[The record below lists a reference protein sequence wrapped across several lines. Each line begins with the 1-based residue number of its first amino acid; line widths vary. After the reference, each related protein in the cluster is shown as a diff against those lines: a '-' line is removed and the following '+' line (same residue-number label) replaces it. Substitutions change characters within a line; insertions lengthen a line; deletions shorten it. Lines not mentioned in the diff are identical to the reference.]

1 MGPVSG
7 TTTRRVLL
15 AFGALVALFA
25 AASGYA
31 LGRLSDIHEGTH
43 ALREVGGRARE
54 ARELATAV
62 RDQYA
67 HLAHTIILGNDS
79 HRRFHAEA
87 RARVEALTRRLAEHA
102 RDADERAAVADIQAS
117 GDALDTLYRDTL
129 LPAVMA
135 KDAAAVEAAHG
146 RALEWVSRIQARV
159 DALTAGSDASMAAFE
174 SHVGTVERDS
184 FRWALLLLG
193 GATLFAA
200 GVGVYIGNSV
210 ARPVAR
216 LSEGAARLARGDLDV
231 RIPEDDPGEVGQ
243 LAAQL
248 NRMTGALRE
257 HQARLVQ
264 HEKLVGI
271 GRLAAGV
278 AHEINNP
285 LGVILGYVRLLQR
298 RAEGALAED
307 LRVVEEEAV
316 RCQDIVEGLLDLARP
331 GRGPLEPVA
340 LRDAC
345 EEVVLR
351 LREAT
356 RLGPQG
362 SVSVEVHGQ
371 GTAWAQAPRLR
382 QVLLNLVKN
391 AAEAAG
397 EGGRVEVR
405 IAADADGASRVAVS
419 DSGPGMS
426 SEARARLF
434 EPFFTT
440 KPSGTGLGLA
450 VSQAIAEAHGG
461 RIDVDAGPLGGARFT
476 LSLPAPS
483 REQEAAA

>member
-1 MGPVSG
+1 
-7 TTTRRVLL
+7 
-15 AFGALVALFA
+15 
-25 AASGYA
+25 
-31 LGRLSDIHEGTH
+31 
-43 ALREVGGRARE
+43 
-54 ARELATAV
+54 
-62 RDQYA
+62 
-67 HLAHTIILGNDS
+67 
-79 HRRFHAEA
+79 
-87 RARVEALTRRLAEHA
+87 
-102 RDADERAAVADIQAS
+102 
-117 GDALDTLYRDTL
+117 
-129 LPAVMA
+129 
-135 KDAAAVEAAHG
+135 
-146 RALEWVSRIQARV
+146 
-159 DALTAGSDASMAAFE
+159 
-174 SHVGTVERDS
+174 
-184 FRWALLLLG
+184 
-193 GATLFAA
+193 
-200 GVGVYIGNSV
+200 VGVYIGNSV

-231 RIPEDDPGEVGQ
+231 RIPEDDPGELGH

-248 NRMTGALRE
+248 NRMTVALRE

-264 HEKLVGI
+264 HEKLAGI

-331 GRGPLEPVA
+331 GRGPLEPVP

-345 EEVVLR
+345 EEVVSR
-351 LREAT
+351 LREST
-356 RLGPQG
+356 RVGPQ
-362 SVSVEVHGQ
+362 VSVAVLGE

-405 IAADADGASRVAVS
+405 IAVDAEGASRVAVS
-419 DSGPGMS
+419 DSGPGVTA
-426 SEARARLF
+426 EARARLF

-440 KPSGTGLGLA
+440 KLSGTGLGLA

-461 RIDVDAGPLGGARFT
+461 RIDVDTGPLGGARFT

-483 REQEAAA
+483 HEQEAAA

>member
-31 LGRLSDIHEGTH
+31 LGRLSDIHAGTH
-43 ALREVGGRARE
+43 ALREAGGRARE

-79 HRRFHAEA
+79 HRRFHTEA
-87 RARVEALTRRLAEHA
+87 RARVEALTLRLAEQA

-135 KDAAAVEAAHG
+135 KDAPAVEAAHG

-159 DALTAGSDASMAAFE
+159 DALTADSDASMAAFE
-174 SHVGTVERDS
+174 SHVGAVERDS

-231 RIPEDDPGEVGQ
+231 RIPEDDPGELGH

-264 HEKLVGI
+264 HEKLAGI

-356 RLGPQG
+356 RLGAAA
-362 SVSVEVHGQ
+362 VEVHGE
-371 GTAWAQAPRLR
+371 GTAWAQASRLR

-405 IAADADGASRVAVS
+405 IAVDADGASRVAVS
-419 DSGPGMS
+419 DSGPGVPS
-426 SEARARLF
+426 DARLF

>member
-31 LGRLSDIHEGTH
+31 LGRLADIHEGTR

-79 HRRFHAEA
+79 HRRFHTEA

-159 DALTAGSDASMAAFE
+159 DALTADSDASMDAFE
-174 SHVGTVERDS
+174 AHVGAVERDS

-200 GVGVYIGNSV
+200 GVGVYIGNAV
-210 ARPVAR
+210 
-216 LSEGAARLARGDLDV
+216 
-231 RIPEDDPGEVGQ
+231 
-243 LAAQL
+243 
-248 NRMTGALRE
+248 
-257 HQARLVQ
+257 ARLVQ
-264 HEKLVGI
+264 HEKLAGI

-298 RAEGALAED
+298 RAEGTLAED

-331 GRGPLEPVA
+331 GRGPREPVA

-345 EEVVLR
+345 EEVVSR

-356 RLGPQG
+356 RLGT
-362 SVSVEVHGQ
+362 VTVDVHGE

-405 IAADADGASRVAVS
+405 ISVDADGSSRVAVS
-419 DSGPGMS
+419 DSGPGVTP
-426 SEARARLF
+426 EARARLF

-461 RIDVDAGPLGGARFT
+461 RIDVDSGALGGARFT

>member
-1 MGPVSG
+1 MRPVSG

-25 AASGYA
+25 VASGYA
-31 LGRLSDIHEGTH
+31 LVRLSDLHEGTH

-54 ARELATAV
+54 ARELGTAV

-67 HLAHTIILGNDS
+67 HVAHTIILGNDS
-79 HRRFHAEA
+79 HRHFHAEA
-87 RARVEALTRRLAEHA
+87 RARVEALTRRLAEQA
-102 RDADERAAVADIQAS
+102 RDAEERAAVADIQAS
-117 GDALDTLYRDTL
+117 GDALDALYRDTL
-129 LPAVMA
+129 LPAVLA

-146 RALEWVSRIQARV
+146 RALAWVNRIQARV
-159 DALTAGSDASMAAFE
+159 DALTARSDASMVAFE
-174 SHVGTVERDS
+174 SKVGAVERDG
-184 FRWALLLLG
+184 FRWALVLLG

-216 LSEGAARLARGDLDV
+216 LSEGAARLSRGDLDV
-231 RIPEDDPGEVGQ
+231 RIPEDDPGELGH

-257 HQARLVQ
+257 HQTRLVQ
-264 HEKLVGI
+264 HEKLAGI

-298 RAEGALAED
+298 RAEGVLAED

-340 LRDAC
+340 LREAC
-345 EEVVLR
+345 DGLVAR
-351 LREAT
+351 LRDSA
-356 RLGPQG
+356 RVGP
-362 SVSVEVHGQ
+362 VTVEVHGE
-371 GTAWAQAPRLR
+371 GTAWAQASRLR
-382 QVLLNLVKN
+382 QVLLNLLKN

-397 EGGRVEVR
+397 EHGRVEVR
-405 IAADADGASRVAVS
+405 IAVDVEGTSRVAVS
-419 DSGPGMS
+419 DSGPGMTA
-426 SEARARLF
+426 EARTRLF

-440 KPSGTGLGLA
+440 KPAGTGLGLA

-461 RIDVDAGPLGGARFT
+461 RIEVDTGPLGGARFT

-483 REQEAAA
+483 REMAA

>member
-7 TTTRRVLL
+7 TTTRKVLL

-31 LGRLSDIHEGTH
+31 LGRLADIHEGTR

-79 HRRFHAEA
+79 HRRFHSEA
-87 RARVEALTRRLAEHA
+87 RARVEALTRRLSEHA
-102 RDADERAAVADIQAS
+102 RDAEERAAVADIQAS

-159 DALTAGSDASMAAFE
+159 DALTADSDASMDAFE
-174 SHVGTVERDS
+174 SHVGAVERDS

-200 GVGVYIGNSV
+200 GVGVYIGNAV
-210 ARPVAR
+210 
-216 LSEGAARLARGDLDV
+216 
-231 RIPEDDPGEVGQ
+231 
-243 LAAQL
+243 
-248 NRMTGALRE
+248 
-257 HQARLVQ
+257 ARLVQ
-264 HEKLVGI
+264 HEKLAGI

-298 RAEGALAED
+298 RAEGTLAED

-331 GRGPLEPVA
+331 GRGPREPVA

-356 RLGPQG
+356 RLGT
-362 SVSVEVHGQ
+362 VTVDVHGE

-405 IAADADGASRVAVS
+405 IAVDADKSARVAVS
-419 DSGPGMS
+419 DSGPGVTP
-426 SEARARLF
+426 EARARLF

-461 RIDVDAGPLGGARFT
+461 RIDVDTGALGGARFT
-476 LSLPAPS
+476 LSLPSPS
-483 REQEAAA
+483 RQQEAAA

>member
-31 LGRLSDIHEGTH
+31 LGRLADIHEGTR

-54 ARELATAV
+54 ARALATAV

-67 HLAHTIILGNDS
+67 HLAHTIILGNDT
-79 HRRFHAEA
+79 HRRFHTEA
-87 RARVEALTRRLAEHA
+87 RARVEALTRRLAEQA
-102 RDADERAAVADIQAS
+102 RDAEERAAVADIQAS

-135 KDAAAVEAAHG
+135 KDAHAVEAAHG
-146 RALEWVSRIQARV
+146 RALEWVSRIQTRV
-159 DALTAGSDASMAAFE
+159 DALTERSDASMAAFE
-174 SHVGTVERDS
+174 AHVGAVERDS

-216 LSEGAARLARGDLDV
+216 LSEGAARLARGDLDA
-231 RIPEDDPGEVGQ
+231 RIPEDDPGELGH

-264 HEKLVGI
+264 HEKLAGI

-316 RCQDIVEGLLDLARP
+316 RCQDIVEGLLDVARP

-340 LRDAC
+340 LREAC
-345 EEVVLR
+345 EEVVSR
-351 LREAT
+351 LRESA
-356 RLGPQG
+356 RLAP
-362 SVSVEVHGQ
+362 VSVELHGE

-405 IAADADGASRVAVS
+405 IAVDAQGGARVAVS
-419 DSGPGMS
+419 DSGPGMTA
-426 SEARARLF
+426 EARARLF

-450 VSQAIAEAHGG
+450 VSQSIAEAHGG
-461 RIDVDAGPLGGARFT
+461 RIDVDTGPWGGARFT

>member
-31 LGRLSDIHEGTH
+31 LGRLADIHEGTR

-79 HRRFHAEA
+79 HRRFHTEA
-87 RARVEALTRRLAEHA
+87 RARVEELTRRLAEQA

-117 GDALDTLYRDTL
+117 GDALDKLYRDTL

-159 DALTAGSDASMAAFE
+159 DALTADSDASMDAFE
-174 SHVGTVERDS
+174 AQVGAVERDS

-200 GVGVYIGNSV
+200 GVGVYIGNAV
-210 ARPVAR
+210 
-216 LSEGAARLARGDLDV
+216 
-231 RIPEDDPGEVGQ
+231 
-243 LAAQL
+243 
-248 NRMTGALRE
+248 
-257 HQARLVQ
+257 ARLVQ
-264 HEKLVGI
+264 HEKLAGI

-298 RAEGALAED
+298 RAEGPLAED

-331 GRGPLEPVA
+331 GRGPREPVA

-356 RLGPQG
+356 RLGT
-362 SVSVEVHGQ
+362 VTVDVHGE

-405 IAADADGASRVAVS
+405 IAVDADGSARVAVS
-419 DSGPGMS
+419 DSGPGVTP
-426 SEARARLF
+426 EARARLF

-461 RIDVDAGPLGGARFT
+461 RIDVDSGALGGARFT

>member
-7 TTTRRVLL
+7 TTTRKVLL

-31 LGRLSDIHEGTH
+31 LGRLADIHEGTR

-79 HRRFHAEA
+79 HRRFHSEA
-87 RARVEALTRRLAEHA
+87 RARVEALTRRLSEHA
-102 RDADERAAVADIQAS
+102 RDAEERAAVADIQAS

-159 DALTAGSDASMAAFE
+159 DALTADSDASMDAFE
-174 SHVGTVERDS
+174 SHVGAVERDS

-200 GVGVYIGNSV
+200 GVGVYIGNAV
-210 ARPVAR
+210 
-216 LSEGAARLARGDLDV
+216 
-231 RIPEDDPGEVGQ
+231 
-243 LAAQL
+243 
-248 NRMTGALRE
+248 
-257 HQARLVQ
+257 ARLVQ
-264 HEKLVGI
+264 HEKLAGI

-298 RAEGALAED
+298 RAEGTLAED

-331 GRGPLEPVA
+331 GRGPREPVA

-356 RLGPQG
+356 RLGTVTVDVQG
-362 SVSVEVHGQ
+362 E

-405 IAADADGASRVAVS
+405 IAVDADKSARVAVS
-419 DSGPGMS
+419 DSGPGVTP
-426 SEARARLF
+426 EARARLF

-461 RIDVDAGPLGGARFT
+461 RIDVDTGALGGARFT
-476 LSLPAPS
+476 LSLPSPS
-483 REQEAAA
+483 RQQEAAA

>member
-1 MGPVSG
+1 MRPVSG
-7 TTTRRVLL
+7 TTTRRLLL

-25 AASGYA
+25 AASGYV

-79 HRRFHAEA
+79 HRRFHTEA
-87 RARVEALTRRLAEHA
+87 RSRVEALTRRLAEQA
-102 RDADERAAVADIQAS
+102 RDAEERAAVADIQAS
-117 GDALDTLYRDTL
+117 GDALDRLYRDTL

-135 KDAAAVEAAHG
+135 KDAPAVEAAHG

-159 DALTAGSDASMAAFE
+159 DALTERSDASMEAFE
-174 SHVGTVERDS
+174 AHVGAVERDS
-184 FRWALLLLG
+184 FRWALLFLG

-231 RIPEDDPGEVGQ
+231 RIPEDDPGELGH

-257 HQARLVQ
+257 HQAQRVQ
-264 HEKLVGI
+264 HEKLAGI

-298 RAEGALAED
+298 RAEGTLAED

-316 RCQDIVEGLLDLARP
+316 RCQDIVEGLLDLSRP
-331 GRGPLEPVA
+331 GRGPVAPVA
-340 LRDAC
+340 LREAC
-345 EEVVLR
+345 EEVVAR
-351 LREAT
+351 LRESAL
-356 RLGPQG
+356 LGP
-362 SVSVEVHGQ
+362 VTVEVHGE
-371 GTAWAQAPRLR
+371 GVAWAQPSRLR

-405 IAADADGASRVAVS
+405 LDVDGVRGARVAVS
-419 DSGPGMS
+419 DSGPGMTA
-426 SEARARLF
+426 EARARLF

-440 KPSGTGLGLA
+440 RPTGTGLGLA

-461 RIDVDAGPLGGARFT
+461 RIDVDVGPLGGARFT

>member
-31 LGRLSDIHEGTH
+31 LGRLADIHEGTR
-43 ALREVGGRARE
+43 ALREAGGRARE

-87 RARVEALTRRLAEHA
+87 RARVEALTLRLAEHA
-102 RDADERAAVADIQAS
+102 RDAEGRAAVADIQAS
-117 GDALDTLYRDTL
+117 GDALDALYRDTL
-129 LPAVMA
+129 LPAVLA
-135 KDAAAVEAAHG
+135 KDAGAVEAAHG

-159 DALTAGSDASMAAFE
+159 DALTADSDASMAAFE
-174 SHVGTVERDS
+174 SHVATVERDS
-184 FRWALLLLG
+184 FRWALVLLG

-231 RIPEDDPGEVGQ
+231 RIPEDDPGELGH

-264 HEKLVGI
+264 HEKLAGI

-331 GRGPLEPVA
+331 GRGPRAPVA

-345 EEVVLR
+345 EEVVSR
-351 LREAT
+351 LREAA
-356 RLGPQG
+356 RLGTVAVDVRG
-362 SVSVEVHGQ
+362 EGA
-371 GTAWAQAPRLR
+371 AWAQAPRLR

-397 EGGRVEVR
+397 EGGRVEVC
-405 IAADADGASRVAVS
+405 IAVAADGGARVAVS
-419 DSGPGMS
+419 DSGPGVTA
-426 SEARARLF
+426 EARAQLF

-461 RIDVDAGPLGGARFT
+461 RIDVDTGPLGGARFT